1 MKQETEA
8 IPTLST
14 SNGLPVLKE
23 LAKQRSLLAGL
34 EAMHNELGNIFE
46 INMPGFKPI
55 VLSGPDTAREI
66 LVTQRQQFLW
76 RNASDPVTKLL
87 RHGLLVEDGE
97 FHDSLRSVL
106 QPALQR
112 SKVNAYL
119 PVMLACTD
127 RLLDTWED
135 GSTRDMLVEMR
146 RLALMILMETLF
158 SVDVAQDLARLWE
171 PILKVLSYISPGIW
185 LINSKIP
192 RPGYRKAI
200 KELDDYLYAII
211 SERRQNGGD
220 GEDMLA
226 DLINQEGMNDDL
238 IRDQMLTMLIAGHD
252 TSTAQLSW
260 ALYLLGRHPGVMK
273 RVRDEVD
280 RELGTGEP
288 TLKEINQLHYLEQVL
303 KETLRLFPPIHVGN
317 RIANMDIN
325 LGGCPVA
332 EGSRVMLSYYLTQ
345 RDEETWNQ
353 AEKFNPDRFDRKN
366 NFERSPFSYL
376 PFGGGPRNCIGAA
389 FAQIESRLVLA
400 RILQNFNLE
409 LISGSVSKHM
419 GATLEPTP
427 GVMMRLQKRNHVN
440 EISHSREK

>member
-1 MKQETEA
+1 
-8 IPTLST
+8 
-14 SNGLPVLKE
+14 
-23 LAKQRSLLAGL
+23 
-34 EAMHNELGNIFE
+34 
-46 INMPGFKPI
+46 
-55 VLSGPDTAREI
+55 
-66 LVTQRQQFLW
+66 
-76 RNASDPVTKLL
+76 
-87 RHGLLVEDGE
+87 
-97 FHDSLRSVL
+97 
-106 QPALQR
+106 
-112 SKVNAYL
+112 
-119 PVMLACTD
+119 
-127 RLLDTWED
+127 
-135 GSTRDMLVEMR
+135 MR

-158 SVDVAQDLARLWE
+158 SVDIAQDLARLWE

-220 GEDMLA
+220 EEDMLA
-226 DLINQEGMNDDL
+226 DLINQGGMNDDL

-280 RELGTGEP
+280 REFGTGEP

-332 EGSRVMLSYYLTQ
+332 EGSRLMLSYYLTQ

-353 AEKFNPDRFDRKN
+353 AEQFNPDRFDRKN

-389 FAQIESRLVLA
+389 FAILSSTMATPPMTPLIFFAEPATISRSPWPPIRSPIPRRRTSSVTWRTSPA
-400 RILQNFNLE
+400 R
-409 LISGSVSKHM
+409 
-419 GATLEPTP
+419 
-427 GVMMRLQKRNHVN
+427 
-440 EISHSREK
+440 